1 MKKKIA
7 HMLYV
12 FNGKQKIAL
21 VGLIIIMVMN
31 AVLEL
36 LGVSAILP
44 FINAILQPE
53 ILWEN
58 QYIKPIIKLA
68 HIDNNNRLIITIG
81 IIIIFV
87 YVIKN
92 VMLIYMTNLQY
103 KFSYYGTRDLGNR
116 FMKYYLSKE
125 YSFFFNHNTAE
136 LMRDISSDVDMFY
149 ATVLAFLQL
158 ISETTVCLAL
168 VILLFTTDFFI
179 TIGASSALGLM
190 VFFFMGNYKNILI
203 DLGEQRRLYSYKKT
217 KSMQEGFGGIKE
229 IKVANRER
237 YFEERFED
245 ANNKNAEANRRN
257 LFLNAIPKPVM
268 EVLCIGGLMTVICI
282 KIYTGVDSKKFIS
295 VLGVFAV
302 AAFRLLPSVN
312 KLSGYIGNMMHNG
325 VVIDEVYDKV
335 VEMQKQEKL
344 GNKSYLK
351 ADFKNKILIEN
362 VSFRYPETEYNVL
375 EKVKFEIYKNQSAA
389 FVGPSGAGKTT
400 LADIIL
406 GLIKPTEGSI
416 LVDGNDIFD
425 NINGWREIL
434 AYIPQNIYMLDDTIR
449 NNITFGMD
457 EHLWND
463 ERVWEALEEA
473 QLKEFVQGLPE
484 GLDTM
489 IGEAGIKISGGQRQ
503 RIGIARALFRRPK
516 VLVLDEATS
525 ALDNDTEAAVM
536 ESIEKLQGKLTMII
550 IAHRLTT
557 IKNCD
562 VIYEIKDRKANIK
575 NRDELGI

>member
-1 MKKKIA
+1 MKTKII

-12 FNGKQKIAL
+12 FDRKQRIAL
-21 VGLIIIMVMN
+21 VGLTIIMVAN
-31 AVLEL
+31 AILEL

-58 QYIKPIIKLA
+58 QYIKPVIKLVG
-68 HIDNNNRLIITIG
+68 INNNSQLIITIG

-92 VMLIYMTNLQY
+92 IMLIYMTNLQY
-103 KFSYYGTRDLGNR
+103 KFSYYGIRDLGNQ

-125 YSFFFNHNTAE
+125 YPFFFGHNTAE

-149 ATVLAFLQL
+149 ATVLAFLQF
-158 ISETTVCLAL
+158 ISEIIVCAAL
-168 VILLFTTDFFI
+168 VMLLFTTDFFI
-179 TIGASSALGLM
+179 TIGASVALGLM
-190 VFFFMGNYKNILI
+190 AFFFMGHYKNILI
-203 DLGEQRRLYSYKKT
+203 DLGNQRRLYSYKKT

-237 YFEERFED
+237 YFAGRFED
-245 ANNKNAEANRRN
+245 ANNKNAEANRKN
-257 LFLNAIPKPVM
+257 VFLNAIPKPVM
-268 EVLCIGGLMTVICI
+268 EVLCISGLMTVICI
-282 KIYTGVDSKKFIS
+282 KIYSGVDSKEFIS

-312 KLSGYIGNMMHNG
+312 KLSGYIGNIMHNG
-325 VVIDEVYDKV
+325 VVIDEIYDKV
-335 VEMQKQEKL
+335 VEMQKQKRLEEKD
-344 GNKSYLK
+344 YTR
-351 ADFKNKILIEN
+351 AYFEDKISVEN

-375 EKVKFEIYKNQSAA
+375 ENVRLEILKNQSAA
-389 FVGPSGAGKTT
+389 FIGPSGAGKTT
-400 LADIIL
+400 MADIIL
-406 GLIKPTEGSI
+406 GLLKPTEGKI
-416 LVDGNDIFD
+416 LVDGNDIFG

-449 NNITFGMD
+449 NNISFGMEED
-457 EHLWND
+457 LWND

-473 QLKEFVQGLPE
+473 QLKEFVKELPE

-516 VLVLDEATS
+516 VLILDEATS
-525 ALDNDTEAAVM
+525 ALDNDTETAVM

-562 VIYEIKDRKANIK
+562 VIYEIRDKKANIK
-575 NRDELGI
+575 GKEELGI